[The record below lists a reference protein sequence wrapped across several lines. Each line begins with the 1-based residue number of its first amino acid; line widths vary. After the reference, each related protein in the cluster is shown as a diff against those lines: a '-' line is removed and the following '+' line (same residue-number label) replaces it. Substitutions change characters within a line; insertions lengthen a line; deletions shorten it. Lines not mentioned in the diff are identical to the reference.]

1 MFCLHTS
8 MQQLHCCCHNSMHSA
23 CVHFLFTSC
32 RLSRPPPHLSV
43 LASILPRV
51 VLPVPI
57 MPMR

>member
-1 MFCLHTS
+1 MLTCTYQHAAAALLFPRQHALCV
-8 MQQLHCCCHNSMHSA
+8 
-23 CVHFLFTSC
+23 CVHFTSC